1 MRRNYNEWM
10 AESVKELTPAGKIKR
25 PSYETVVDW
34 IKMSW
39 NAVDTNLIRR
49 SFKCCGISN
58 NRDGTEDG
66 LIFDYD
72 RLKRSDTG
80 NEIEILEDKEND
92 EVNIE
97 DNEDNTENYV
107 NEDYDNVW
115 DD

>member
-34 IKMSW
+34 VKMSW
-39 NAVDTNLIRR
+39 NAVDTSLIQR

-58 NRDGTEDG
+58 NRDGSEDG

-72 RLKRSDTG
+72 RLGRSGSGD
-80 NEIEILEDKEND
+80 NEIDVLADKENNMPQEAD
-92 EVNIE
+92 IE
-97 DNEDNTENYV
+97 DDIEYDYEN
-107 NEDYDNVW
+107 YDNVW